1 MADYLSKL
9 PLEVSN
15 EIYKELLVD
24 TADCIELQKIY
35 PSAGRLKKKLHT
47 NILRASKLVYV
58 QASTVL
64 YGQNR
69 FRFLYPKVCVKRGG
83 TSLFSLQRRPQN
95 GAFDRIKHVSKQVV
109 ARTDT
114 KDKLFSHSYTDSRN
128 HQIEIVF
135 QSRAHCHICP
145 DAEEIMAVVEFIKN
159 SRCSLKNLRLAFT
172 FQEVLTYGLIV
183 YYDEPDPKACTLST
197 ACTIASSPVLI
208 NAVSNLQ
215 VENQIEI
222 VISSDDENCLVP
234 FGDFAAQIGSQK
246 QWATVRQNTTREI
259 KVDEESSKEGKS
271 DADSRSEAIE
281 SSSEGKYHEHNR
293 YCRWHSCDS
302 VCSDSE
308 SEPEPDPPSY
318 TWAWTLTPAAE
329 ATKESIPENDRA

>member
-1 MADYLSKL
+1 MVDYLSKL
-9 PLEVSN
+9 PHEISN

-24 TADCIELQKIY
+24 TVDCIELQRTN
-35 PSAGRLKKKLHT
+35 PHAERPKKKLHT
-47 NILRASKLVYV
+47 NILRASKLVYA

-109 ARTDT
+109 ARMDT
-114 KDKLFSHSYTDSRN
+114 KDKLFSHSYTNSRN
-128 HQIEIVF
+128 HQVEIVF
-135 QSRAHCHICP
+135 QSRDYTHICP
-145 DAEEIMAVVEFIKN
+145 NAEEIMAVVEYVKDR
-159 SRCSLKNLRLAFT
+159 RCSLKTLRLAFT

-183 YYDEPDPKACTLST
+183 FYDEPNPKACTVST
-197 ACTIASSPVLI
+197 AHTIASSEVFI
-208 NAVSNLQ
+208 NAISNLQ

-234 FGDFAAQIGSQK
+234 FEVFAAQIGSQK
-246 QWATVRQNTTREI
+246 QWATVRQHTTSEI
-259 KVDEESSKEGKS
+259 KVDEGSSKEEEA
-271 DADSRSEAIE
+271 DADSRNEAID
-281 SSSEGKYHEHNR
+281 SSSEEEYHECSR
-293 YCRWHSCDS
+293 YCRCDS

-308 SEPEPDPPSY
+308 SEPDSDLPSY
-318 TWAWTLTPAAE
+318 TWMWTLTRAAG
-329 ATKESIPENDRA
+329 ATGKSNPDIDRS